1 MDEIISIKNKIL
13 AGENLTENYSY
24 LIELISKRKKQLKN
38 FEKKILKENIKKV
51 PCEQLV
57 KIDSEI
63 GKLEKYEFINSEMI
77 KQYRHIQS
85 KINYMKD
92 YYENNNLTLKKIK
105 YNQEE
110 KKIQITNIT

>member
-13 AGENLTENYSY
+13 AGKNLTENYSL
-24 LIELISKRKKQLKN
+24 LIKLITQRKTELKN

-51 PCEQLV
+51 KCEHIV

-63 GKLEKYEFINSEMI
+63 GKLEKYEFINSDMI

-85 KINYMKD
+85 KINFMKD
-92 YYENNNLTLKKIK
+92 YYENNNLTLKKIQ
-105 YNQEE
+105 YHQQE
-110 KKIQITNIT
+110 KKIQISNI

>member
-1 MDEIISIKNKIL
+1 MNEIISIKNKIL

-38 FEKKILKENIKKV
+38 FEKKILKENIKRV
-51 PCEQLV
+51 PCEHLV

-85 KINYMKD
+85 KINYMKN

-110 KKIQITNIT
+110 KKIQITNVT